1 MDKTITG
8 SLEALSALEL
18 NKGMEGLD
26 ASTKNLLHQKE
37 FLSVI
42 LMLAVKEFEG
52 YSAREIMDFI
62 EPSSISIEDTDVSNG
77 RTNAQIEG
85 DAAEFNVL
93 HEKVSYFDIL
103 FKAKNPK
110 LSEKNGFLVNLHI
123 DIEPQKDYKP
133 GYPIEKRGLYYL
145 ARRLS
150 SQLGIVT
157 ETTDYSSLE
166 KCYSIWI
173 CRDNIP
179 KEEQATIS
187 FFEIKNTNIG
197 NVKVSE
203 EDYDLMTMIV
213 IRLGH
218 SDINEGTE
226 LIQFLNSI
234 FFPQEEGAFETISNY
249 IDFSENEE
257 LRREVRSMT
266 GIGQSILD
274 EGIGIGVGKGIKEGI
289 SLGENRLAK
298 LVQTLLKEKK
308 YEEASLVTEDIE
320 ERQRL
325 YKLYGIIDDE

>member
-197 NVKVSE
+197 TVKVSE

-218 SDINEGTE
+218 SDINKGTE
-226 LIQFLNSI
+226 LIHFLNSI

-257 LRREVRSMT
+257 LRREVSSMT
-266 GIGQSILD
+266 GVGQSVYN
-274 EGIGIGVGKGIKEGI
+274 EGIG
-289 SLGENRLAK
+289 LGEKRLAK
-298 LVQTLLKEKK
+298 LIQKLLKEKK
-308 YEEASLVTEDIE
+308 YEEASLVTEDIK